1 MTERSPAAGTSAAIR
16 PSRSKVRAPS
26 DPEPT
31 RRYQWRIEAC
41 SASHMSAHLG
51 ARRAQLVERALGVA
65 RLHVDPPDRL
75 PIDGDTEALPQS
87 VRGRLLDAVIGR
99 QAHDRDLVDA
109 ALAQQRGQVRRLE
122 AGVALEVGAVARV

>member
-1 MTERSPAAGTSAAIR
+1 MTERSHAAGTRAAIT

-26 DPEPT
+26 EPEPT

-41 SASHMSAHLG
+41 SASHTSEHLG

-75 PIDGDTEALPQS
+75 PVDRDGEALPQS
-87 VRGRLLDAVIGR
+87 VGGGLLDAVVGR
-99 QAHDRDLVDA
+99 QAHDRDLV
-109 ALAQQRGQVRRLE
+109 
-122 AGVALEVGAVARV
+122 